1 MIIIL
6 DNIFPQHVV
15 DLIKNS
21 LINLPITDTW
31 YEKED
36 NFFIDDIIKISSK
49 YFNLSE
55 MIGYEMHKNITGPG
69 FHQDKD
75 EVLFSLKRIKS
86 FPLCGIVYYPHIEN
100 MIGGELKFADA
111 TIKPINNRLVIFSPS
126 LPHMVNSHKGTRIS
140 LGINPWKEKPLAY
153 R

>member
-75 EVLFSLKRIKS
+75 EVLFSLKRKRYNGQQDKILLIAKNLMLQKIK
-86 FPLCGIVYYPHIEN
+86 
-100 MIGGELKFADA
+100 
-111 TIKPINNRLVIFSPS
+111 KPIVLQLSALLIC
-126 LPHMVNSHKGTRIS
+126 
-140 LGINPWKEKPLAY
+140 
-153 R
+153 